1 MSDGTDSALDVT
13 VPSRGDG
20 PFPTCIAITGYGKS
34 GALPVGAGGR
44 TTHGYATVSV
54 DDRGTGASGGQWDAW
69 GARTR
74 ADYPEIIDWVVAQP
88 WSDGAVALDGGSYGG
103 ITSLFAAASGHPAV
117 KAVFATIPMGD
128 AYRDITFAGGQV
140 NAAFIPLWMGLVSVL
155 SVANATEHPDALL
168 DHVIGLPGFQLSTV
182 LQAVTGGE
190 AAYDGP
196 FWQQRSPLSADR
208 KSTRL
213 NSSH

>member
-1 MSDGTDSALDVT
+1 
-13 VPSRGDG
+13 
-20 PFPTCIAITGYGKS
+20 
-34 GALPVGAGGR
+34 
-44 TTHGYATVSV
+44 
-54 DDRGTGASGGQWDAW
+54 
-69 GARTR
+69 
-74 ADYPEIIDWVVAQP
+74 
-88 WSDGAVALDGGSYGG
+88 
-103 ITSLFAAASGHPAV
+103 
-117 KAVFATIPMGD
+117 MGD

-196 FWQQRSPLSADR
+196 FWQQRPPHSAAAAIP
-208 KSTRL
+208 TPPFLVGRL
-213 NSSH
+213 VHIFQHTQQRIVGSESVTPCRPR